1 MSDASLSVLH
11 VWVHGARPEV
21 HDYHSGNEGD
31 FERLAGQ
38 LGQARRSGI
47 EVIAT
52 TMLTRS
58 NLAVIGEVPA
68 FLAARGIRAWR
79 VAVARAGAGAEAEAE
94 DGPSTVF
101 VRLALALPYA
111 LHALTRASRSGIETY
126 VAGAPLCLL
135 GPFAAHALPTTEG
148 AYGDACEACPAQSAC
163 PGVDG
168 RYLARFDGDELRPR
182 STPTP
187 PTPPRTERWA
197 ASFSGVMDPGRG

>member
-1 MSDASLSVLH
+1 MSDPSQGVLH

-31 FERLAGQ
+31 FERLAAQ
-38 LGQARRSGI
+38 LGEARRSGI
-47 EVIAT
+47 ECIAT
-52 TMLTRS
+52 TILTRS

-79 VAVARAGAGAEAEAE
+79 VAVPRTDDRASAE
-94 DGPSTVF
+94 VF

-126 VAGAPLCLL
+126 VTGAPLCLL
-135 GPFAAHALPTTEG
+135 GPFAAHALATTAG

-163 PGVDG
+163 PGVDAS
-168 RYLARFDGDELRPR
+168 YLARFDGDELRPR
-182 STPTP
+182 KAPTP
-187 PTPPRTERWA
+187 PTTSRTEAWA
-197 ASFSGVMDPGRG
+197 SSFSGVPYPDRG